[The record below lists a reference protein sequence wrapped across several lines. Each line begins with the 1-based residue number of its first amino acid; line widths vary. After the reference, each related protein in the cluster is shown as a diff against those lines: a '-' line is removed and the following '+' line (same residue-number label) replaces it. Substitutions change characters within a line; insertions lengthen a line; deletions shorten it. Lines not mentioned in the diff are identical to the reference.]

1 MGVGVYG
8 DIQLHRTGQ
17 AEAFDAIGGR
27 YDEAY
32 PDKEGQIAAC
42 GWLAESLPI
51 GARVLDV
58 GCGTGLPT
66 CRQLVDAG
74 LDVTGIDL
82 SAGMLALARESVP
95 EGTFHRGDI
104 IDVGRLDRAGRLG
117 RFEGVSAFFSLL
129 MLPRAEI
136 LRALTIVHDLLL
148 PGGWFTLGMVE
159 ADVDDY
165 EMPFLGNTVR
175 VSGYL
180 RDDLRQVV
188 EDAGFDVLKE
198 DSYPYSPAAF
208 DAPPEEQLF
217 LHCRR
222 RV

>member
-8 DIQLHRTGQ
+8 RGDADVLLHGACWTE
-17 AEAFDAIGGR
+17 AEFP
-27 YDEAY
+27 E
-32 PDKEGQIAAC
+32 KEGQIAAA
-42 GWLAESLPI
+42 GWLTEALPI
-51 GARVLDV
+51 GARVLDI

-95 EGTFHRGDI
+95 EAAFLRAGIADI
-104 IDVGRLDRAGRLG
+104 GRLDRADRLC
-117 RFEGVSAFFSLL
+117 RFEGVTAFFSLL
-129 MLPRAEI
+129 TLPRSGI
-136 LRALTIVHDLLL
+136 PHALGVIRDLLV
-148 PGGWFTLGMVE
+148 PGGRFTLGMVE
-159 ADVDDY
+159 MDAGDEAGF

-188 EDAGFDVLKE
+188 EEAGFDVLKE
-198 DSYPYSPAAF
+198 DSHPCSPTAF
-208 DAPPEEQLF
+208 DGPPEEQLF

>member
-1 MGVGVYG
+1 VPA
-8 DIQLHRTGQ
+8 HRATDT
-17 AEAFDAIGGR
+17 EF
-27 YDEAY
+27 
-32 PDKEGQIAAC
+32 PDKEGQIAAA
-42 GWLAESLPI
+42 GWLAEALPI
-51 GARVLDV
+51 GARVLDI

-95 EGTFHRGDI
+95 EARFLRAGIADI
-104 IDVGRLDRAGRLG
+104 GRLDRTHRLH
-117 RFEGVSAFFSLL
+117 RFEGVTAFFSLL
-129 MLPRAEI
+129 MLPRPEI
-136 LRALTIVHDLLL
+136 PHTLAVIRDLLV
-148 PGGWFTLGMVE
+148 PGGRFTLGMVE
-159 ADVDDY
+159 AGAEDY
-165 EMPFLGNTVR
+165 EMPFPGNTVR

-198 DSYPYSPAAF
+198 DSYPCSPTAF
-208 DAPPEEQLF
+208 DGPPEEQLF